1 MIYDGSLFIND
12 DVLYGGVV
20 LSPSNI
26 SNNKK
31 SDGSLN
37 FTISDDLLSRGG
49 IGESNL
55 KDQESDQLVIQ
66 GFVAQTYL

>member
-1 MIYDGSLFIND
+1 MNSSQPFIND

-66 GFVAQTYL
+66 GFVAQNYL